1 MGTLHVP
8 SEREGK
14 SGSKVS
20 LEQMPQ
26 RIINLVS
33 TQLLSTLPLLNR
45 ANNRGADTF
54 DSLRVLVYQATSQRR
69 LWQTLPEMMTT
80 NSEILRRKLLVTYLE
95 RAKSKR
101 QSKLKKGHAID
112 AQILY

>member
-69 LWQTLPEMMTT
+69 LWQTLRTG
-80 NSEILRRKLLVTYLE
+80 NDDCQFGDLLRKLSVTYLE
-95 RAKSKR
+95 RSKR
-101 QSKLKKGHAID
+101 RHGSELTTNARI
-112 AQILY
+112 